1 MSPTHE
7 ITINDEQAQ
16 ILYNALQDRCLELEK
31 IASGLMK
38 KKLPDAASPIYDEIK
53 RLQKMQKHVGGKP
66 EEVKVEE
73 DDE

>member
-1 MSPTHE
+1 MST

-16 ILYNALQDRCLELEK
+16 ILYNALQDRCVELEK

-66 EEVKVEE
+66 EVIEE
-73 DDE
+73 KAEGEE